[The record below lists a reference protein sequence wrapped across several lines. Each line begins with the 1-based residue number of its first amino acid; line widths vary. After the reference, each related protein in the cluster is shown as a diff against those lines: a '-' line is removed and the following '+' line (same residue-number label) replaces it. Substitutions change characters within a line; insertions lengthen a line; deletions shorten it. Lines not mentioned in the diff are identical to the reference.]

1 MWQRRLG
8 LAIMVAGALLLLVAG
23 ADKAMAAYRQ
33 QRLQRQADRLFG
45 PAPAASPAAA
55 EPAAASPVPA
65 AAGPATAGVR
75 RLGESLADAVP
86 APGSLRVEPP
96 PAPPAPPPPP
106 KPSLVPP
113 GSPLPLDSGPLV
125 GRGGLQAE
133 TPLFRL
139 LIPAIDVENVVVE
152 GSTEPALRLGPGHL
166 EGTALPGEAGNV
178 VLAGHRDYFFWGL
191 GDLKVG
197 DPIYLQA
204 RRGFMLYQVAAKQ
217 VVKDTDVWV
226 LGPTPVQT
234 LTLITCYPL
243 IHPGYTD
250 QRLVVFAE
258 RVG

>member
-8 LAIMVAGALLLLVAG
+8 LAIMVAGALLFLTAG

-45 PAPAASPAAA
+45 PAPAPPAA
-55 EPAAASPVPA
+55 
-65 AAGPATAGVR
+65 
-75 RLGESLADAVP
+75 
-86 APGSLRVEPP
+86 VEPP
-96 PAPPAPPPPP
+96 PAPPAAAEPPPARPAAAEPPPAPPAPAPPP

-113 GSPLPLDSGPLV
+113 GSPLPPDRGPLV
-125 GRGGLQAE
+125 GRSGLQAE

-139 LIPAIDVENVVVE
+139 LIPAINVENVVVE

-217 VVKDTDVWV
+217 VVKDTDIWV